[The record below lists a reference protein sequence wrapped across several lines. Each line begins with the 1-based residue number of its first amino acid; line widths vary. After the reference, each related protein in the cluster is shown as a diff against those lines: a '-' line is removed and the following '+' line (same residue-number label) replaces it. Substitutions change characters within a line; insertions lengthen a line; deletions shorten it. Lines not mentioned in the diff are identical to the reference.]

1 MMLSLLPLLVLGE
14 QAEFAGLRKGQAAVC
29 VVEWAGRG
37 MAVCM
42 WCVWECET
50 LAMNKPERE
59 TDDAGSRVFACVVP
73 EMAVDPLIKTSAVA
87 PKHWTHSVFI
97 THTH

>member
-1 MMLSLLPLLVLGE
+1 MRRACNEEVLRRSRVLAMMLFLLPLLVLGE

-59 TDDAGSRVFACVVP
+59 TDDAGSSRRFACVVP
-73 EMAVDPLIKTSAVA
+73 EM
-87 PKHWTHSVFI
+87 WTL
-97 THTH
+97 